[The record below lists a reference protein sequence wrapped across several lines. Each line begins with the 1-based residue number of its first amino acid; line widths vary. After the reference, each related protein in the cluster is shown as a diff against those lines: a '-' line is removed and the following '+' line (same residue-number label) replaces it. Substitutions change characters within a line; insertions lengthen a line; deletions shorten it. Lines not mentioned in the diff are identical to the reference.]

1 METVEDWKKQ
11 YQVCLDPRVY
21 AKIEGIARIREMTV
35 EEWVDE
41 ALRKAAGDSPE
52 AVEAR
57 LQAIQEIASRYQFPM
72 EEIEEM
78 VQEIHGNPI
87 VK

>member
-11 YQVCLDPRVY
+11 YQVCLDPTIY

-41 ALRKAAGDSPE
+41 ALRKAVGDSPE
-52 AVEAR
+52 AVEAK
-57 LQAIQEIASRYQFPM
+57 LQAIREASKHNFPIADI
-72 EEIEEM
+72 EEIIR
-78 VQEIHGNPI
+78 EIHGDPI
-87 VK
+87 IE